1 MWLLF
6 SDDGK
11 TEEEVSLEVDK
22 FGLTKLEVLISS
34 LGENFLAENRRLELI
49 YLRLSYKVE
58 KSIG

>member
-22 FGLTKLEVLISS
+22 FGLTKLEVVISS

-49 YLRLSYKVE
+49 YL
-58 KSIG
+58 